1 MQKGKSMKKRGVLS
15 AVIAFAL
22 TVNGAVSAYAQ
33 TEQVNTAKVGAFA
46 DSANAEMKEIAADN
60 EPAEEQIVKTVVSEE
75 NLPDSLD
82 TEKVIADGYVARLNS
97 EEQSL
102 SEIVLEKEDGTRS
115 LYLFGENVKY
125 VDENGEVADKSNDA
139 VRRGRAY
146 VNEGN
151 DVEVI
156 LPATLT
162 TGIAVTD
169 DELNIT
175 MKPLTD
181 KIGRS
186 LSPAKKTADDTV
198 VYSDVFDSST
208 DIEYTYTYGGVKE
221 NIILESYSGKNSFDY
236 EITTGGLTL
245 HEDKGTLLLADESGD
260 VKATLGEVI
269 VFSADNKH
277 NTIGKY
283 KVEELEKNNR
293 YKVTLTVDKEY
304 LTDPDTKY
312 PVKIDPYIK
321 SNKDNLSIQDLQVFK
336 GKDGKGTSET
346 SLGTSGV
353 SRVGWTDW
361 GACRTLLK
369 LNGFSFSSKGIVD
382 ASQIQ
387 SAYVEI
393 RDLMCQSAETQIVCA
408 MFKGNNWTEKDVKT
422 WNALNAGSAAG
433 PIKIYQKDKSK
444 PAVYQHT
451 VKGGNGQSVR
461 DGYSKQWYAWDI
473 TTIAKNWFKNSSSMA
488 KGLVFK
494 TASETYEIS
503 SKYAKNMKTFS
514 SMQGNADYKPYVV
527 IEYNSKVAVKTITLS
542 SKSFPLNVNN
552 SRVLT
557 ATVQPSNA
565 TDKSVKWSSSDT
577 AVAVVDSK
585 GKVTGK
591 RAGKAV
597 ITAKSND
604 GKCKATCSVT
614 VKRVLTS
621 PDTLITDPS
630 TKKKLLL
637 LQTLKDANDLAY
649 IHGEIKYATK
659 VKISED
665 IDEKMNIARADYI
678 VVGNNPTS
686 EYAYTVLG
694 GNRNAKVPSS
704 FSRKLRLNSSGFDVI
719 VVQRALEVLGYYDHL
734 EGNKYGTFD
743 ENTLEAA
750 SSFSYLLS
758 RENNE
763 MVFDNVSFNVLFQ
776 AANLNERTYAN
787 MTALN
792 QSRIT
797 HDEVVMWTAAK
808 VGGTTDRNSNK
819 IAQGGVSYKDK
830 EKKIR
835 YDGYAD
841 ILKQVPQ
848 TGTFLWEVKPDKYRY
863 FSGQAIGIKQIQRY
877 INAGNN
883 PNIQQNFIKPLM
895 VGYYVEEYAFMSFDG
910 YYIDVRTQNK
920 TGYGRGLILYEKNKA
935 KGKHRNIIE
944 TSPVEVKA
952 KDYEYKMSYNYSY
965 SNDALGSVVVLGVVI
980 VAGVVCVALAPATG
994 GASLIVPLAG
1004 CV

>member
-1 MQKGKSMKKRGVLS
+1 MKKRNVLS
-15 AVIAFAL
+15 AVIALAL

-33 TEQVNTAKVGAFA
+33 AEQASTADGGAVA
-46 DSANAEMKEIAADN
+46 DSVNAEVQESEADSKQ
-60 EPAEEQIVKTVVSEE
+60 AEEQIAKTAVSEE

-82 TEKVIADGYVARLNS
+82 AETIIADGYVARLNS

-125 VDENGEVADKSNDA
+125 IDENGDVADKSNNA
-139 VRRGRAY
+139 VRRGSAY

-162 TGIAVTD
+162 AGIAVTG

-175 MKPLTD
+175 MKPLAD

-186 LSPAKKTADDTV
+186 LSPAVKTADDTV

-208 DIEYTYTYGGVKE
+208 NIEYTYTYGGVKE
-221 NIILESYSGKNSFDY
+221 NIILESYNGKNSFDY
-236 EITTGGLTL
+236 EITTGGLSL
-245 HEDKGTLLLADESGD
+245 YEDKGTLLLADESGD

-269 VFSADNKH
+269 VFSADNKN
-277 NTIGKY
+277 NTFGKY

-293 YKVTLTVDKEY
+293 YKVTMIVDRAY

-361 GACRTLLK
+361 GACRTLIK
-369 LNGFSFSSKGIVD
+369 IGNRTAITNNIKDSSQVI
-382 ASQIQ
+382 

-393 RDLMCQSAETQIVCA
+393 RDLMCQSVSTPVVCA
-408 MFKGNNWTEKDVKT
+408 QFKGNNWTEKDVKT
-422 WNALNAGSAAG
+422 WNALNAGSAG
-433 PIKIYQKDKSK
+433 SPLEIYRQSDTSNKSH
-444 PAVYQHT
+444 AYN
-451 VKGGNGQSVR
+451 VKSDGGDSIR
-461 DGYSKQWYAWDI
+461 TKDGYGKQWYAWNI
-473 TTIAKNWFKNSSSMA
+473 TPNVKNWVNNSSNMQ
-488 KGLVFK
+488 KGLVFM
-494 TASETYEIS
+494 TASTTFETAS
-503 SKYAKNMKTFS
+503 YAKNMKTFS

-542 SKSFPLNVNN
+542 SKSFALNVNN

-577 AVAVVDSK
+577 AVAVVNSK

-604 GKCKATCSVT
+604 GKCKATCTVT
-614 VKRVLTS
+614 VKRILTS
-621 PDTLITDPS
+621 PDTLITDPI
-630 TKKKLLL
+630 TRKRLVV
-637 LQTLKDANDLAY
+637 LQTLKDSNDVAY
-649 IHGEIKYATK
+649 IHGKIELATRNKINQELDNEI
-659 VKISED
+659 
-665 IDEKMNIARADYI
+665 NIARADYI
-678 VVGNNPTS
+678 ISDSNYNFD
-686 EYAYTVLG
+686 YACKIFNATKMNG
-694 GNRNAKVPSS
+694 GMIK
-704 FSRKLRLNSSGFDVI
+704 FSKTYKLNSSG
-719 VVQRALEVLGYYDHL
+719 LEVVVIQRSLEALGYFEPPIGYR
-734 EGNKYGTFD
+734 YGTFD
-743 ENTLEAA
+743 EISYDAA
-750 SSFSYLLS
+750 CSYNYCLS
-758 RENNE
+758 NHNE
-763 MVFDNVSFNVLFQ
+763 VFVFDYLSYSVIFQAKNLDSFNQ
-776 AANLNERTYAN
+776 MSELNK
-787 MTALN
+787 
-792 QSRIT
+792 SRIT

-819 IAQGGVSYKDK
+819 IVQGGICYKDK
-830 EKKIR
+830 EKKIK

-841 ILKQVPQ
+841 ILKKIPEK
-848 TGTFLWEVKPDKYRY
+848 GTFLWEVKPNKDIYYK
-863 FSGQAIGIKQIQRY
+863 GKAIGIAQIQRY
-877 INAGNN
+877 LSAGNN
-883 PNIQQNFIKPLM
+883 PNIKQTFVTPLM
-895 VGYYVEEYAFMSFDG
+895 VGYYIEPYAFMSFDG
-910 YYIDVRTQNK
+910 YYIDVRSPDK
-920 TGYGRGLILYEKNKA
+920 KGEGRGLILYEKNKV
-935 KGKHRNIIE
+935 KGEHQYDIE
-944 TSPVEVKA
+944 TSPVNVKENA
-952 KDYEYKMSYNYSY
+952 KDFEFTMSYNYSY
-965 SNDALGSVVVLGVVI
+965 SNEVLGSVVVIGVVI
-980 VAGVVCVALAPATG
+980 VFGIVCVALAPATG
-994 GASLIVPLAG
+994 GASMIVPLAG
-1004 CV
+1004 CI

>member
-1 MQKGKSMKKRGVLS
+1 MKKKNVLA

-22 TVNGAVSAYAQ
+22 TVNGAVSAYADTGQ
-33 TEQVNTAKVGAFA
+33 ANTVNVGAVE
-46 DSANAEMKEIAADN
+46 DSVGTEVNVSAEEHEK
-60 EPAEEQIVKTVVSEE
+60 AEEQIVKTAVSEE

-82 TEKVIADGYVARLNS
+82 AETIIADGYVARLNS

-125 VDENGEVADKSNDA
+125 IDENGEVADKSNNA

-146 VNEGN
+146 VNEEN

-175 MKPLTD
+175 MKPLAD

-221 NIILESYSGKNSFDY
+221 NIILESYNGKNSFDY
-236 EITTGGLTL
+236 EITTGGLSL
-245 HEDKGTLLLADESGD
+245 YEDKGTLLLADESGD

-293 YKVTLTVDKEY
+293 YKVTMIVDRSY

-312 PVKIDPYIK
+312 PVKIDPDIK
-321 SNKDNLSIQDLQVFK
+321 PINASANIQDLQVFK

-346 SLGTSGV
+346 SAGYSGV

-393 RDLMCQSAETQIVCA
+393 RDLMCQSTETQIVCA

-451 VKGGNGQSVR
+451 VRGGNGQSVR

-514 SMQGNADYKPYVV
+514 SMQGNADYKPYFV
-527 IEYNSKVAVKTITLS
+527 INYNTINDDHKNTIGAASILKYQIEEKGEINYTGDVDMFKFTAPSNGYYRFESRGTSDVKCTLLDSNGKTITSNDNYNIDYSKNFLIRKYLTKNSVVYLKIQKSSGKQNEYYLYVTRSSASILCGVYKRMKGYTGAIHSVLDTTEAGKSFKQIVNSHYGDSDLIENQNGNVTKMKGKYNEEITNSDLFIFDGHGETGYYVTYNEAKVLSSSFVDGSFKNNLVSIWTCCNS
-542 SKSFPLNVNN
+542 SKSDLGVESLTEASVNAGGKVSIGFEYSIHYTDSTEFTENLLKAFYNGATAEQAVQYACTHQKSDEIAKYDRNFSALVLSNYENIKICGNRNTKLAPYKTYNASAVYSSMRAIDITVDELDN
-552 SRVLT
+552 SNDFVKYDANNLGITYYVRKIDNIETNEVYTYFNSDEILLDSET
-557 ATVQPSNA
+557 KFTSNDIA
-565 TDKSVKWSSSDT
+565 KVKKMAVSSSD
-577 AVAVVDSK
+577 
-585 GKVTGK
+585 
-591 RAGKAV
+591 
-597 ITAKSND
+597 
-604 GKCKATCSVT
+604 
-614 VKRVLTS
+614 
-621 PDTLITDPS
+621 
-630 TKKKLLL
+630 
-637 LQTLKDANDLAY
+637 
-649 IHGEIKYATK
+649 
-659 VKISED
+659 
-665 IDEKMNIARADYI
+665 
-678 VVGNNPTS
+678 
-686 EYAYTVLG
+686 
-694 GNRNAKVPSS
+694 
-704 FSRKLRLNSSGFDVI
+704 
-719 VVQRALEVLGYYDHL
+719 
-734 EGNKYGTFD
+734 GTFIKT
-743 ENTLEAA
+743 NT
-750 SSFSYLLS
+750 S
-758 RENNE
+758 
-763 MVFDNVSFNVLFQ
+763 VSFV
-776 AANLNERTYAN
+776 ER
-787 MTALN
+787 
-792 QSRIT
+792 S
-797 HDEVVMWTAAK
+797 
-808 VGGTTDRNSNK
+808 
-819 IAQGGVSYKDK
+819 
-830 EKKIR
+830 
-835 YDGYAD
+835 
-841 ILKQVPQ
+841 
-848 TGTFLWEVKPDKYRY
+848 
-863 FSGQAIGIKQIQRY
+863 
-877 INAGNN
+877 
-883 PNIQQNFIKPLM
+883 
-895 VGYYVEEYAFMSFDG
+895 
-910 YYIDVRTQNK
+910 
-920 TGYGRGLILYEKNKA
+920 
-935 KGKHRNIIE
+935 
-944 TSPVEVKA
+944 
-952 KDYEYKMSYNYSY
+952 
-965 SNDALGSVVVLGVVI
+965 
-980 VAGVVCVALAPATG
+980 
-994 GASLIVPLAG
+994 
-1004 CV
+1004 